1 VKKENPLDRKV
12 KLVYHDLEGRLS
24 TESIW
29 VEKEGQYYRVK
40 NIPFFAPNIAYND
53 LISVEEDN
61 EELFFDNLIKPS
73 GHSTIQIIFFD
84 LQHFEQI
91 THDLVTLHCA
101 WEGSHLKEYI
111 SVDVP
116 KEVHYGTVRKY
127 LIQKRD
133 EKQLDFREA
142 CLAHEYDSKLPDE

>member
-1 VKKENPLDRKV
+1 MKKENPLDRKV
-12 KLVYHDLEGRLS
+12 KLVYHDLEGKLA

-29 VEKEGQYYRVK
+29 AEKEGEYYKVK
-40 NIPFFAPNIAYND
+40 NIPFFAPNIAYDD
-53 LISVEEDN
+53 LISVEDEN
-61 EELFFDNLIKPS
+61 GELFFDSVIKPS

-91 THDLVTLHCA
+91 TNDLVRLSCA

-116 KEVHYGTVRKY
+116 KKVNYATVRKY
-127 LIQKRD
+127 LIQKRED
-133 EKQLDFREA
+133 KQLDFQEA
-142 CLAHEYDSKLPDE
+142 CLAHENDRLPGQ